1 MSGRN
6 RNGRHDRIKCK
17 EVMNC
22 TMKLTEEQ
30 WSQAKTLYITGQM
43 SYRDLAE
50 RFGVGLSTVHKRGKT
65 EDWTKQRADLME
77 ETTTQTAVLFA
88 DDAKE
93 RTHQIACIYNRFV
106 GILDKISAVLEEKI
120 TKDGIIISGKEMG
133 GYINALRSLKE
144 IGNIKT
150 EQELREQDA
159 RLRLLEK
166 QIAESTDS
174 GGVAVT
180 VSFEG
185 VDGCEV

>member
-1 MSGRN
+1 
-6 RNGRHDRIKCK
+6 
-17 EVMNC
+17 
-22 TMKLTEEQ
+22 MKLTEEQ
-30 WSQAKTLYITGQM
+30 WAEAKGLYVAGQM
-43 SYRDLAE
+43 SYRDLAGHY
-50 RFGVGLSTVHKRGKT
+50 GVALSTVYKRGKDESWGALR
-65 EDWTKQRADLME
+65 EDVSE
-77 ETTTQTAVLFA
+77 ETTTKKMLVFSEE
-88 DDAKE
+88 AKK
-93 RTHQIACIYNRFV
+93 RTKQIADIYGRLVNV
-106 GILDKISAVLEEKI
+106 LDAESRALEQRIEDGGSVM
-120 TKDGIIISGKEMG
+120 TKALND
-133 GYINALRSLKE
+133 YIYALKTLKE